1 MTENCIH
8 CGLCT
13 RHCVFLQKYDL
24 DLAALAGHPELAY
37 HCFLCGDCTRNCPQH
52 IDGRQLVL
60 NLRRAQ
66 THANGDTLAES
77 GYGALLAEKKKYL
90 FKNYRGASGKTA
102 LFPGCNFPS
111 FFPKT
116 TDALVQ
122 LLRKAGIGAVYDCC
136 GKPVGDL
143 GLEPDET
150 RISNGLRERLR
161 KAGIERLIVLCPNCY
176 QYLRAHLD
184 IEIVSI
190 YEVLRE
196 LGFDKVI
203 DTSPAPVFLPCPD
216 RDEKQLFQQLQHFL
230 PHAVPIEGTQCCGL
244 GGCAA
249 AKEPELAQGFSQSL
263 RKLSHQR
270 IYTYCASCT
279 GQLRRNGVESA
290 VHILTELLDIHETP
304 ALTGIQSLWNR
315 AKRVF

>member
-13 RHCVFLQKYDL
+13 KSCAFLQKYGL
-24 DLAALAGHPELAY
+24 DLAALAEHQELAY
-37 HCFLCGDCTRNCPQH
+37 HCFLCGDCARSCPKH
-52 IDGRQLVL
+52 IDGRQLAL

-66 THANGDTLAES
+66 TRANGDNLAES

-116 TDALVQ
+116 TDTLAE
-122 LLRKAGIGAVYDCC
+122 LLNEVGIGVIYDCC

-143 GLEPDET
+143 GLEQEEARAT
-150 RISNGLRERLR
+150 EALRERLHR
-161 KAGIERLIVLCPNCY
+161 AGILRLVVLCPNCY
-176 QYLRAHLD
+176 QHLRAHLD
-184 IEIVSI
+184 IEIISI

-196 LGFDKVI
+196 LDYGALI
-203 DTSPAPVFLPCPD
+203 DASPAPVFLPCPD
-216 RDEKQLFQQLQHFL
+216 RDERILFHQLQHFL
-230 PHAVPIEGTQCCGL
+230 PHAVPIDGSQCCGL

-249 AKEPELAQGFSQSL
+249 AKEPELARSFSQ
-263 RKLSHQR
+263 RFRELSHPR

-279 GQLRRNGVESA
+279 GQLQRNGVENA
-290 VHILTELLDIHETP
+290 VHILPELLGTHETP
-304 ALTGIQSLWNR
+304 ALSVIQSLWNR